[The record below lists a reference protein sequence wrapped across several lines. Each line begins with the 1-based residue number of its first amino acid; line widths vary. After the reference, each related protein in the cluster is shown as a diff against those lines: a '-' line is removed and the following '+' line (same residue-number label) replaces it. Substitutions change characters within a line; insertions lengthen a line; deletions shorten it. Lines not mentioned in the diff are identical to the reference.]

1 MYESVIRYRCTSMLE
16 AGYLKSGKILK
27 FRNRASSSV
36 RLLNRTQFSIERLGV
51 VASADLCT
59 PGLASARIALPSA
72 ALVRKVPQGRR
83 GVQRIELWSSRPAMC
98 FCKRIWKWECRRCI
112 V

>member
-59 PGLASARIALPSA
+59 PGLASARIADAISGTCAKGSPRTPRCA
-72 ALVRKVPQGRR
+72 ENRTLVIKAGYVLQ
-83 GVQRIELWSSRPAMC
+83 
-98 FCKRIWKWECRRCI
+98 
-112 V
+112 